1 MTYTSTTATEGTVD
15 GTESPRRNVKTE
27 DAALMMRFTGIIY
40 RLTTVIIG
48 CKFILLFI
56 FVNMRTDKHHKGMRK
71 FLTDICQQT
80 AT

>member
-1 MTYTSTTATEGTVD
+1 MD
-15 GTESPRRNVKTE
+15 GKESPRRNVKTE
-27 DAALMMRFTGIIY
+27 GAALMMRFTEIIY
-40 RLTTVIIG
+40 RLTTVIIR

-56 FVNMRTDKHHKGMRK
+56 FVDKRTDKHHKGMRK